1 MEFEFGEEILEATDD
16 KAADRGDNLEEDAQG
31 DDQGQAGNEG
41 TGDQEGADG
50 DEDAGEGDAQGDG
63 EGEDGSGEDK
73 TKAKGDKDQGHDH
86 DQGDDPVP
94 AARFREVIKQRNE
107 VRDQIKA
114 IQEQNKILLQTLETV
129 QKSGGKTQ
137 DGQQGQQQG
146 AQGKE
151 GEGRFKDFDFKA
163 KMSAYN
169 DAVIDG
175 DDEAAKELFGEILE
189 YQNHM
194 TEQRVVATIQN
205 LNRAK
210 ETEAS
215 RQLAVDIVNR
225 HQDAL
230 DAEPELA
237 DDMAYYRAKYERQG
251 LSIKDALLEAEKKV
265 FGDAGKADG
274 DDDGG
279 SEDHGESPAERRKR
293 EAIRRNAEAA
303 QNQPP
308 LPKGGKGQRSKT
320 MPKDALSMSDDEYA
334 KLPEEEKRRLRGD
347 FV

>member
-16 KAADRGDNLEEDAQG
+16 KAADRGDNLEGDVQG

-50 DEDAGEGDAQGDG
+50 DEDAGEGDGQGDG

-73 TKAKGDKDQGHDH
+73 TKAKGDKDQGHGH
-86 DQGDDPVP
+86 DQDDEPVP
-94 AARFREVIKQRNE
+94 APRFREVIKQRNE
-107 VRDQIKA
+107 ARDQIKA
-114 IQEQNKILLQTLETV
+114 IQDQNKVLMQTLESL
-129 QKSGGKTQ
+129 QKGGARQ
-137 DGQQGQQQG
+137 AGDGRQQQG

-151 GEGRFKDFDFKA
+151 GEDRFKDFDFKA

-175 DDEAAKELFGEILE
+175 DDEAAKELFSEILD
-189 YQNHM
+189 YQNHQ

-205 LNRAK
+205 FNRAK
-210 ETEAS
+210 ETEAN
-215 RQLAVDIVNR
+215 RQLAVEIVNR
-225 HQDAL
+225 HSNEL

-237 DDMAYYRAKYERQG
+237 DDMAYYRAKFERQG
-251 LSIKDALLEAEKKV
+251 MSIKEALLAAEKKV
-265 FGDAGKADG
+265 FGAAGKTDDG
-274 DDDGG
+274 DDGG
-279 SEDHGESPAERRKR
+279 GDDHGESPAERRKR

-308 LPKGGKGQRSKT
+308 LPKGGKGQRARE